1 MTPLEIDPNIARRY
15 REPGAG
21 VFDPALGSRN
31 RWGGIRF
38 LKTPSAALATA
49 ILAFV
54 ILTAIVGPILRPGD
68 PLRITGE
75 PLIQPFVDWA
85 HPLGTDVLGRDLLSG
100 VLFGARVSLLVGLS
114 VAFISLVVGVLIG
127 VIAGYAGG
135 WIDWVVT
142 RGIEIFQTIPGFVL
156 LVVLVSVLEPSA
168 TTVIIG
174 LALISWDAVARLTR
188 AEVINHRSREYVLA
202 AETSGVSG
210 PRILFGEILPNIAPT
225 LIVTASIIVASAIL
239 AESALSFLGLGDPN
253 AASWGSMIG
262 SGRKQI
268 RSYWFPTVIPG
279 AFIVVTVFALNVLGD
294 ALNDFLN
301 PRSNG

>member
-75 PLIQPFVDWA
+75 PLIQPFIDWA
-85 HPLGTDVLGRDLLSG
+85 HPFGTDVLGRDLLSG

-127 VIAGYAGG
+127 AIAGYAGG

-188 AEVINHRSREYVLA
+188 AEVINHRTREYVLA

-262 SGRKQI
+262 SGREQI